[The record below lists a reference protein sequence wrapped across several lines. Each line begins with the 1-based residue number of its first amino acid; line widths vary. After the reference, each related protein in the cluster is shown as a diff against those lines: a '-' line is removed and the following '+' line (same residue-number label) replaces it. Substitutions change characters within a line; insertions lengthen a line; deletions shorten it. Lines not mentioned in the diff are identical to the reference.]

1 MGLIPQRNL
10 ERLDFFEQHL
20 TPWTSHATTL
30 GLSSAQMTAMA
41 VAVGN
46 ARTAWTDAVNARAA
60 SKDATQNFNQMMSD
74 AHKLVSAAIE
84 LIRNKAEST
93 NDPSIWTLASL
104 PAPTPPSEVPPPGT
118 PFDFKISL
126 EQGGALGLK
135 WKCNNPEGSGGTI
148 YEVRRQQQGG
158 PSDVWTFAGASGIK
172 EFLDT
177 TLPSTWAGTGVNY
190 QITAVRST
198 SRGVPSI
205 FNVRFGVSGGG
216 GGFSVTAVT
225 PEGVKLAA

>member
-20 TPWTSHATTL
+20 APWTANATTL
-30 GLSSAQMTAMA
+30 GLTTAQMTAMS

-74 AHKLVSAAIE
+74 AHKRVVEAIE

-104 PAPTPPSEVPPPGT
+104 PAPTPPSAVPPPGT

-135 WKCNNPEGSGGTI
+135 WKCNNPEGSVGTI
-148 YEVRRQQQGG
+148 YEVRRQAQGS
-158 PSDVWTFAGASGIK
+158 PADQWTFAGATGTR

-177 TLPSTWAGTGVNY
+177 TLPSSMAATGVNY

-198 SRGVPSI
+198 GRGVPSI

-216 GGFSVTAVT
+216 GFTVTQVT
-225 PEGVKLAA
+225 GEGVKLAA